1 METVFLRNRKL
12 QDLQTSLQICNKIC
26 TDRDRAGFC
35 TALQNCNYYSSITEK
50 GGESGTLGSKSSKYA
65 IKFAQTYRDRLCTAL
80 QNCNYSCNFTV
91 QNSTQRRVG
100 REVHW
105 ATRGRCLQ
113 CLVAKILCVFNRL
126 EPVRG
131 AAVVVLL
138 RNRVGTSAPAFCV
151 FCLAPCRQSADR
163 CTMSEKPSIEAFC
176 FKAKVFL
183 VRYVL

>member
-1 METVFLRNRKL
+1 MHRQRQGKL
-12 QDLQTSLQICNKIC
+12 
-26 TDRDRAGFC
+26 C

-50 GGESGTLGSKSSKYA
+50 GGESGTLGKYA
-65 IKFAQTYRDRLCTAL
+65 IKFAQTDRGRLCTAL

-91 QNSTQRRVG
+91 PNTQRRVG
-100 REVHW
+100 RGVHW

-113 CLVAKILCVFNRL
+113 CLVAKNLCVFNRL

-131 AAVVVLL
+131 AAVVLL

-163 CTMSEKPSIEAFC
+163 CTVSEKPSIEAFC
-176 FKAKVFL
+176 FEAKFFL
-183 VRYVL
+183 VKVL

>member
-1 METVFLRNRKL
+1 M
-12 QDLQTSLQICNKIC
+12 
-26 TDRDRAGFC
+26 
-35 TALQNCNYYSSITEK
+35 QNCNYYSSITEK
-50 GGESGTLGSKSSKYA
+50 GGESGTLGSKSSNMPQNLHRQSDTG
-65 IKFAQTYRDRLCTAL
+65 FCTAL

-100 REVHW
+100 RGVHW

-113 CLVAKILCVFNRL
+113 CLVAKNLCVFNRL

-131 AAVVVLL
+131 AAVVLL

-163 CTMSEKPSIEAFC
+163 CTVSEKPSIEAFC
-176 FKAKVFL
+176 FKAKDFF
-183 VRYVL
+183 VRYFKVHVF

>member
-1 METVFLRNRKL
+1 MA
-12 QDLQTSLQICNKIC
+12 SLQICNKIC
-26 TDRDRAGFC
+26 TDRQRQA
-35 TALQNCNYYSSITEK
+35 
-50 GGESGTLGSKSSKYA
+50 
-65 IKFAQTYRDRLCTAL
+65 LCTAL

-100 REVHW
+100 RGVHW

-138 RNRVGTSAPAFCV
+138 QNIELGTSAPAFCV

-163 CTMSEKPSIEAFC
+163 CTVSENTQFKPSALKPKLSWFKGTLKFMFSEKSNQI
-176 FKAKVFL
+176 
-183 VRYVL
+183 